1 MTDWLVRSAREGQ
14 LGRAAPTVRAELTVR
29 ADLAVRAVP
38 MAATGAAVPMAAT
51 GAAVPMAATG
61 AAVPMVLPACP
72 DWRACR
78 ALPVSLEPPAAVVR
92 PVRRALLEM
101 LA

>member
-1 MTDWLVRSAREGQ
+1 MTDWLVRSARVGQ

-29 ADLAVRAVP
+29 AESL
-38 MAATGAAVPMAAT
+38 AATGAAVL
-51 GAAVPMAATG
+51 
-61 AAVPMVLPACP
+61 MVFPACP

-101 LA
+101 PA